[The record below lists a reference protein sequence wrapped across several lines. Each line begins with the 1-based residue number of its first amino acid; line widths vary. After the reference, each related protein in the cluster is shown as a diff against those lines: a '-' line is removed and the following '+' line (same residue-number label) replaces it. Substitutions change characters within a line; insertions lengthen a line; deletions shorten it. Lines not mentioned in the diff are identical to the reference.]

1 MDLIQSEELNPIMQ
15 VLQQE
20 ADVTADEAKEIFTTL
35 FVFIHGYAS
44 MFANNEIVY
53 DEKILAMSLTK
64 VFYGAI
70 YVVSMVVGENVSG
83 AIGIKKIIT
92 TPICLI
98 LALTIYLWVN
108 KNGLKE
114 KYGLCKFKASVT
126 KYLFFI
132 PLVFIASVNLWNG
145 LQIYLPEGKSQQLCY
160 NYVMLQPLVFFS
172 QLFYTKE
179 KVFGHV
185 SSHMVFLTA

>member
-1 MDLIQSEELNPIMQ
+1 MDLIQSEELNPVMQ

-70 YVVSMVVGENVSG
+70 YAAKEIKDEEN
-83 AIGIKKIIT
+83 I
-92 TPICLI
+92 
-98 LALTIYLWVN
+98 
-108 KNGLKE
+108 
-114 KYGLCKFKASVT
+114 
-126 KYLFFI
+126 
-132 PLVFIASVNLWNG
+132 
-145 LQIYLPEGKSQQLCY
+145 
-160 NYVMLQPLVFFS
+160 
-172 QLFYTKE
+172 
-179 KVFGHV
+179 
-185 SSHMVFLTA
+185 

>member
-1 MDLIQSEELNPIMQ
+1 MEHDYGNPMLSIGMNYIRFAVEEKNLFHLLFQSNEFSGASLMDLIQSEELNPVMQ

-70 YVVSMVVGENVSG
+70 YAAKEIKDEEN
-83 AIGIKKIIT
+83 I
-92 TPICLI
+92 
-98 LALTIYLWVN
+98 
-108 KNGLKE
+108 
-114 KYGLCKFKASVT
+114 
-126 KYLFFI
+126 
-132 PLVFIASVNLWNG
+132 
-145 LQIYLPEGKSQQLCY
+145 
-160 NYVMLQPLVFFS
+160 
-172 QLFYTKE
+172 
-179 KVFGHV
+179 
-185 SSHMVFLTA
+185 